1 MFVLQGERYL
11 FCKEHSKL
19 EEHKKAS
26 KALKKSWKKAT
37 IYWPK
42 FKVQRIQIGGANSKE
57 NSKE

>member
-19 EEHKKAS
+19 EKYKTAS

-37 IYWPK
+37 LHWPK
-42 FKVQRIQIGGANSKE
+42 FQVQRIQVGGANSKKD
-57 NSKE
+57 SKE